1 VTDLPP
7 RPLNAPITV
16 PPTNRRQGV
25 VDSITTLITS
35 GGNTVLA
42 VVLDMG
48 GLAGPV
54 RVLEPYVPVVGDT
67 VELLEVGGDV
77 IVLGKL
83 AGAAAAPLAMRR
95 VATAIVTSDS
105 GNVTTTETAVISVV
119 APVVDGRTYRITFEG
134 EISTSQTGVFTLTR
148 IRADSATGDNLMFRR
163 EYSVDL
169 ARPLPYHLEAEFT
182 HVDPDEDK
190 TFVFT
195 LLRETGTGNH
205 WLNAAAAAPAYM
217 YVDLIR

>member
-77 IVLGKL
+77 IVLGRL
-83 AGAAAAPLAMRR
+83 VGAAVPVPQILTRDGGFP
-95 VATAIVTSDS
+95 VEGSVTSEQDVIDRYTIAAVS
-105 GNVTTTETAVISVV
+105 WARRFSAIASVHTSYTQSLIYEILWYRGSTIVGRMERTAAAGVPDALV
-119 APVVDGRTYRITFEG
+119 AIATF
-134 EISTSQTGVFTLTR
+134 
-148 IRADSATGDNLMFRR
+148 
-163 EYSVDL
+163 DL
-169 ARPLPYHLEAEFT
+169 AADTGATLE
-182 HVDPDEDK
+182 
-190 TFVFT
+190 
-195 LLRETGTGNH
+195 LRLARVSGTGTVSSSDG
-205 WLNAAAAAPAYM
+205 LYTSASVIAVPT
-217 YVDLIR
+217 